1 MLFGVERDVVVI
13 ELGQSLSVAL
23 PVEQARERLRP
34 LASQTDLRRVEQTL
48 AGTRGVGEGNWRQRL
63 RVGQAKLAGGELVD
77 LAEIVRDGMRAGS
90 GRAGARLSVSEQK
103 LYLQARQLVAQE
115 IAAAGGLEEADAD
128 AWIDAHAH
136 PDVVGPE

>member
-63 RVGQAKLAGGELVD
+63 RVGQAKLAGGF
-77 LAEIVRDGMRAGS
+77 RRSQRRAGLRRRTRTRGS
-90 GRAGARLSVSEQK
+90 TRTHTLMRWTLSEPAARGNVGDGA
-103 LYLQARQLVAQE
+103 
-115 IAAAGGLEEADAD
+115 
-128 AWIDAHAH
+128 
-136 PDVVGPE
+136 